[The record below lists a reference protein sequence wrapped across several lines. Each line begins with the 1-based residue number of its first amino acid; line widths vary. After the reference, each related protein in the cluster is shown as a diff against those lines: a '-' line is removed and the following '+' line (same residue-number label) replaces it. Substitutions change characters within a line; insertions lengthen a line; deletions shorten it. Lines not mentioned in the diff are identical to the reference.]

1 MYARETL
8 ARTFYGHK
16 YALQYWIDTHT
27 PNFATTEREHR
38 TRVLRY
44 VHMVAVEQDLST
56 QHREKNE
63 LGEFELGLL
72 FAEKNEQGA
81 RRFFF
86 APKQER
92 LHLDLSALLFTKA
105 YTRGL
110 FVDHLDVLLSK
121 DADRFPATRPE
132 VAKQAVLVAATTK
145 CELIVEQEMRSKALT
160 RKLQQ
165 FCLSIGILCY
175 VSMNAFRRQAA
186 QEAKSMHSTEEAMA
200 LLDHAPT
207 NPTTVLNYNHHG
219 FGRRDVTSF
228 RLGGVGLT
236 SASIRK
242 FFSPSNRLVSTY
254 PLRFLLPV
262 RPSRVQMTFT
272 DLVGLQWIRNASA
285 ESSGRSLREEID
297 ARARQLITS
306 DAQHERIEAELHNI
320 LEQTHETLQAH
331 GHLPH
336 DEPYQTTAKNVV
348 RYRALTDSATQP
360 DLVEI
365 RKKLEEHLILRKYER
380 RGE

>member
-1 MYARETL
+1 
-8 ARTFYGHK
+8 
-16 YALQYWIDTHT
+16 
-27 PNFATTEREHR
+27 
-38 TRVLRY
+38 
-44 VHMVAVEQDLST
+44 MVAVEQDLST

-72 FAEKNEQGA
+72 FAEGSNDPHDQRNEQGA

-92 LHLDLSALLFTKA
+92 LHLDLSALLFAKA

-121 DADRFPATRPE
+121 DADRFPATRPK
-132 VAKQAVLVAATTK
+132 VAKQAVLVAATTE

-186 QEAKSMHSTEEAMA
+186 QEAKSMHSTEAAMA

-207 NPTTVLNYNHHG
+207 NLTTVLNYNHHG

-242 FFSPSNRLVSTY
+242 FFSPSNRL
-254 PLRFLLPV
+254 
-262 RPSRVQMTFT
+262 MTFT
-272 DLVGLQWIRNASA
+272 DLVGLQWSRNASA

-306 DAQHERIEAELHNI
+306 DPQYERIEAELHNI

-380 RGE
+380 RGITQHAKDKLRKTLQEDMSGRSQQMARRYQP